1 MSCRSQLFRA
11 LRAPASASR
20 WTTSLRANALG
31 TSLAHSRT
39 PARCIATTAR
49 RLASPTRAQQ
59 SKLTSETYPKL
70 QRDTRFAQ
78 VTPEHVARFREILGN
93 NPSAIIDGIT
103 DGGAGVDAADFGTYN
118 EDWMHKYKG
127 QSKLVLRPGTTEEVS
142 GILKYCNEQRLAVVP
157 QGGNTGLVGGS
168 IPVFDE
174 IVISMARMNE
184 IRSFDDAS
192 GSLVIDA
199 GCVLETVDSY
209 LAQRGYIFPLDLGAK
224 GSCHV
229 GGNVATNAG
238 GLRLLRYGSLHGSVL
253 GVEAVL
259 PNGTIINDL
268 CTLRKN
274 NTGYDVKQLFIGA
287 EGTLGIIT
295 KIAIQCPQ
303 RSPAVNVAVFGIE
316 SYDKAQ
322 LAFREAKKQLSEIL
336 SAFEL
341 MDGRSQR
348 IVSEV
353 KGQDHPLEGVY
364 PFYCLIETSGSNGE
378 HDYAKLETFL
388 EDVMTREVIA
398 DGVVAQD
405 ETQLRN
411 LWGWREGITECLGH
425 WGGTYKYDISIPLN
439 EMYTIVEDT
448 KARLID
454 LGLLGDTPDHPVVD
468 VLGYGHM
475 GDSNLHLN
483 IPVRRYDAAVE
494 KALEPWVYEWIQKR
508 SGSISAEHGLGI
520 AKKKFIGYSRDDTT
534 IGVMKQIKNLFD
546 PEPYGTFD
554 WPLGAPPRQPYGA
567 DAAASPQQA
576 DALGQKFPTLQLIPT
591 IRATWSAFLASTK
604 AAKRVDA
611 EESSNE
617 RPYCQ
622 KCISSGRQ
630 CEGYERERVFIT
642 GTPQNKGR
650 VASHPK
656 KGSSSKKRGSPS
668 SEEPPRTLDITP
680 IQPLTSAWDD
690 HTLVSSQGT
699 EYSVLVSALH
709 TKIPYILPEDSADDS
724 TPFRITFPPYTP
736 TEMQPFMGG
745 GDFGVKAQCLARL
758 PSVYEQDDSAQ
769 SYCIFFFEHET
780 AYAFGES
787 ASQQMRRM
795 GPAYFSHFPNHHFFV
810 RVYRPL
816 ATGFALL
823 RRQDTFISSPDWKTI
838 PWQGHPKSLLDH
850 LLDLVL
856 LLPAIFG
863 QVDQVVPL
871 EATLHRR
878 HSAQQLLREC
888 LSLERHFDAWFRMAN
903 RPSYDSP
910 LAYWA
915 EELVSPGGLIPF
927 TNSYTFRDGNTGI
940 AFLYYWM
947 TQILFHQCIE
957 SLHRAI
963 FQPVIDAYPDMWPD
977 LPFDLQIDIARYQ
990 HGRMFAADICRG
1002 LDSVLHE
1009 TVQPDMLIM
1018 PMTVAMDLYR
1028 DINATSQDGLM
1039 EVMWIENFRS
1049 RLIEK
1054 GQHVA
1059 GVLQSQTWSEVATY

>member
-1 MSCRSQLFRA
+1 MSCRPQLFRA
-11 LRAPASASR
+11 LRAPASSSGSR
-20 WTTSLRANALG
+20 RTVSLRTNILG
-31 TSLAHSRT
+31 RSLAQPRT
-39 PARCIATTAR
+39 PARCIATTAP
-49 RLASPTRAQQ
+49 RLISQTRAQQ
-59 SKLTSETYPKL
+59 SKLTSETYPQL
-70 QRDTRFAQ
+70 ERDARFAL

-103 DGGAGVDAADFGTYN
+103 GGGAGVDAADFETYN

-127 QSKLVLRPGTTEEVS
+127 QSKLVLRPGTTDEVS

-174 IVISMARMNE
+174 IVISMARLNE
-184 IRSFDDAS
+184 IRSFDEVS

-209 LAQRGYIFPLDLGAK
+209 LAQKGYIFPLDLGAK

-238 GLRLLRYGSLHGSVL
+238 GLRLLRYGSLHGTVL

-259 PNGTIINDL
+259 PNGTVINDL

-353 KGQDHPLEGVY
+353 KSQEHPLEGEY

-425 WGGTYKYDISIPLN
+425 WGGTYKYDISIPLD

-454 LGLLGDTPDHPVVD
+454 LGLLGDTSDHPVVD

-483 IPVRRYDAAVE
+483 IPVRRYDPAVE
-494 KALEPWVYEWIQKR
+494 RALEPWVYEWIQKR

-534 IGVMKQIKNLFD
+534 IGLMKQIKNLFD
-546 PEPYGTFD
+546 PNGIMNPYNQR
-554 WPLGAPPRQPYGA
+554 GASAALPHTPPCQPYGA
-567 DAAASPQQA
+567 DAAASPQEA
-576 DALGQKFPTLQLIPT
+576 DALGQKFPC
-591 IRATWSAFLASTK
+591 
-604 AAKRVDA
+604 
-611 EESSNE
+611 SNE

-656 KGSSSKKRGSPS
+656 KSSSSKKDSSPS
-668 SEEPPRTLDITP
+668 YEEPPRTLDITP
-680 IQPLTSAWDD
+680 VHPLTSAWDD
-690 HTLVSSQGT
+690 HTLVSSQGV

-709 TKIPYILPEDSADDS
+709 TRFPYTLPDHSADDS
-724 TPFRITFPPYTP
+724 APFRIMFPPYAP
-736 TEMQPFMGG
+736 TDLQSLLGE
-745 GDFGVKAQCLARL
+745 GDFGIRAQCLARL

-787 ASQQMRRM
+787 GSQQMRRM

-823 RRQDTFISSPDWKTI
+823 RRQDTFVSSPDWKTV
-838 PWQGHPKSLLDH
+838 PWQRHPKSLLDH

-856 LLPAIFG
+856 LLPAIFS
-863 QVDQVVPL
+863 QVDQIVPS
-871 EATLHRR
+871 EPTLHRR
-878 HSAQQLLREC
+878 HSAQQLLRDC
-888 LSLERHFDAWFRMAN
+888 LSLERQLDAWFQMAN
-903 RPSYDSP
+903 CPSFEHP
-910 LAYWA
+910 VAYWT
-915 EELVSPGGLIPF
+915 EELISPGGLIPF
-927 TNSYTFRDGNTGI
+927 TNSYAFRDANTGL

-963 FQPVIDAYPDMWPD
+963 YQPVIDAYPNMWPD
-977 LPFDLQIDIARYQ
+977 LPFDLQIDLNRYQ

-1002 LDSVLHE
+1002 LDSVLHD

-1028 DINATSQDGLM
+1028 DINSVSQDGLM
-1039 EVMWIENFRS
+1039 EIMWIDSFRS

>member
-1 MSCRSQLFRA
+1 MSCRSQLLRA
-11 LRAPASASR
+11 LRGSASSSGGR
-20 WTTSLRANALG
+20 RTVSLRTNILER
-31 TSLAHSRT
+31 SLARSKT
-39 PARCIATTAR
+39 PVRCIATTAP
-49 RLASPTRAQQ
+49 RLISQTWVQQ
-59 SKLTSETYPKL
+59 SKLTSETYPQL
-70 QRDTRFAQ
+70 QRDARFAQ

-103 DGGAGVDAADFGTYN
+103 GGGAGVDAADFETYN

-127 QSKLVLRPGTTEEVS
+127 QSKLVLRPGTTDEVS
-142 GILKYCNEQRLAVVP
+142 GILKYCNEQHLAVVP

-184 IRSFDDAS
+184 IRSFDEVS

-209 LAQRGYIFPLDLGAK
+209 LAQKGYIFPLDLGAK

-238 GLRLLRYGSLHGSVL
+238 GLRLLRYGSLHGTVL

-259 PNGTIINDL
+259 PNGTVINDL

-353 KGQDHPLEGVY
+353 KGQEHPLEGEY

-425 WGGTYKYDISIPLN
+425 WGGTYKYDISIPLD

-454 LGLLGDTPDHPVVD
+454 LGLLGDTSDHPVVD

-483 IPVRRYDAAVE
+483 IPVRRYDPAVE

-520 AKKKFIGYSRDDTT
+520 AKKKFVGYSRDDTT
-534 IGVMKQIKNLFD
+534 IGLMKQIKNLFD
-546 PEPYGTFD
+546 PG
-554 WPLGAPPRQPYGA
+554 
-567 DAAASPQQA
+567 A
-576 DALGQKFPTLQLIPT
+576 DALGQKFPC
-591 IRATWSAFLASTK
+591 
-604 AAKRVDA
+604 
-611 EESSNE
+611 SNE

-656 KGSSSKKRGSPS
+656 KGSSSKKGSSPLY
-668 SEEPPRTLDITP
+668 EEPPRTLGITP
-680 IQPLTSAWDD
+680 VHPLTSAWDD
-690 HTLVSSQGT
+690 HTLVSNQGV

-709 TKIPYILPEDSADDS
+709 TRLPCTLPDHSADDS

-736 TEMQPFMGG
+736 TDFQSLLGEGE
-745 GDFGVKAQCLARL
+745 FGVRAQCLARL

-787 ASQQMRRM
+787 ASQRMRRM

-816 ATGFALL
+816 ATGLALL
-823 RRQDTFISSPDWKTI
+823 RRQDTFVSSPEWKTV
-838 PWQGHPKSLLDH
+838 PWQRHPKSLLDH

-856 LLPAIFG
+856 LLPAILS
-863 QVDQVVPL
+863 QVDQIVPS
-871 EATLHRR
+871 EPTLHRR
-878 HSAQQLLREC
+878 HSAQQLLRDC
-888 LSLERHFDAWFRMAN
+888 LSLERHLDAWFQMAN
-903 RPSYDSP
+903 RPSFEQP
-910 LAYWA
+910 VAYWT
-915 EELVSPGGLIPF
+915 EELISPGGLIPF
-927 TNSYTFRDGNTGI
+927 TNSYAFRDAITGL

-947 TQILFHQCIE
+947 TQILFHQCVE

-963 FQPVIDAYPDMWPD
+963 YQPVIDAYPNMWPD
-977 LPFDLQIDIARYQ
+977 LPFDLQIDLNRYQ

-1002 LDSVLHE
+1002 LDSVLHD

-1028 DINATSQDGLM
+1028 DINSVSQDGLM
-1039 EVMWIENFRS
+1039 EIMWIDNFRS

-1059 GVLQSQTWSEVATY
+1059 GVLQSQTWSEVATF

>member
-11 LRAPASASR
+11 LRAPASSSGSR
-20 WTTSLRANALG
+20 RTVSLRTNILG
-31 TSLAHSRT
+31 RSLAHSRT
-39 PARCIATTAR
+39 PARCIATTAP
-49 RLASPTRAQQ
+49 RLVSPTRAQQ
-59 SKLTSETYPKL
+59 SKLTSETYPQL
-70 QRDTRFAQ
+70 ERDARFAQ
-78 VTPEHVARFREILGN
+78 VTPEHVAQFREILGN

-103 DGGAGVDAADFGTYN
+103 DGGAGVDAADFETYN

-127 QSKLVLRPGTTEEVS
+127 QSKLVLRPGTTDEVS

-184 IRSFDDAS
+184 IRSFDEVS

-209 LAQRGYIFPLDLGAK
+209 LAQKGYIFPLDLGAK

-238 GLRLLRYGSLHGSVL
+238 GLRLLRYGSLHGTVL

-259 PNGTIINDL
+259 PNGTVINDL

-353 KGQDHPLEGVY
+353 KGQEHPLEGEY

-425 WGGTYKYDISIPLN
+425 WGGTYKYDISIPLD

-454 LGLLGDTPDHPVVD
+454 LGLLGDTSDHPVVD

-483 IPVRRYDAAVE
+483 IP
-494 KALEPWVYEWIQKR
+494 ALEPWVYEWIQKR

-534 IGVMKQIKNLFD
+534 IGLMKQIKNLFD
-546 PEPYGTFD
+546 PVSSS
-554 WPLGAPPRQPYGA
+554 PPPFHLRGLE
-567 DAAASPQQA
+567 A
-576 DALGQKFPTLQLIPT
+576 DALSQKFPVSEDLLVRI
-591 IRATWSAFLASTK
+591 FLSQSKVPAVGPYPLTSSVPIDPNWIVSSYLALNMVGVPGKYKGCETCRRR
-604 AAKRVDA
+604 RV
-611 EESSNE
+611 
-617 RPYCQ
+617 

-656 KGSSSKKRGSPS
+656 KSSSSKKERSPS
-668 SEEPPRTLDITP
+668 YEGPPRTLDITP
-680 IQPLTSAWDD
+680 VHPLTSAWDD
-690 HTLVSSQGT
+690 HTLVSSQGV

-709 TKIPYILPEDSADDS
+709 TRLPYTLPDDSADDS
-724 TPFRITFPPYTP
+724 TPFHITFPPYTP
-736 TEMQPFMGG
+736 TDMQPLLGE

-787 ASQQMRRM
+787 GSQQMRRK

-816 ATGFALL
+816 AVNW
-823 RRQDTFISSPDWKTI
+823 RTI
-838 PWQGHPKSLLDH
+838 PWQRHPKSLLDH

-856 LLPAIFG
+856 LLPAILS
-863 QVDQVVPL
+863 QADQIVPL

-878 HSAQQLLREC
+878 HNAQQLLRDC
-888 LSLERHFDAWFRMAN
+888 LSLERHFDAWFQMAN
-903 RPSYDSP
+903 RPSFEYP
-910 LAYWA
+910 VAYWT
-915 EELVSPGGLIPF
+915 EELISPGGLIPF
-927 TNSYTFRDGNTGI
+927 TNSYAFRNAITGL

-963 FQPVIDAYPDMWPD
+963 YQPVIDAYPNMWPD
-977 LPFDLQIDIARYQ
+977 LPFDLQIDITRYQ

-1002 LDSVLHE
+1002 LDSVLHD

-1028 DINATSQDGLM
+1028 EINSASQDGLM
-1039 EVMWIENFRS
+1039 EIMWIDNFRS

-1059 GVLQSQTWSEVATY
+1059 GVLQSQTWSEVATF

>member
-11 LRAPASASR
+11 LRAPASCSGSR
-20 WTTSLRANALG
+20 RTVSLRTNILER
-31 TSLAHSRT
+31 SLAHSRT
-39 PARCIATTAR
+39 PARCIATTAP
-49 RLASPTRAQQ
+49 RLISQTRAQQ
-59 SKLTSETYPKL
+59 SKLTSETYPQL
-70 QRDTRFAQ
+70 ERDARFAQ

-103 DGGAGVDAADFGTYN
+103 GGGAGVDAADFETYN

-127 QSKLVLRPGTTEEVS
+127 QSKLVLRPGTTDEVS

-184 IRSFDDAS
+184 IRSFDEVS

-209 LAQRGYIFPLDLGAK
+209 LAQKGYIFPLDLGAK

-238 GLRLLRYGSLHGSVL
+238 GLRLLRYGSLHGTVL

-259 PNGTIINDL
+259 PNGTVINDL

-353 KGQDHPLEGVY
+353 KGQEHPLEGEY

-425 WGGTYKYDISIPLN
+425 WGGTYKYDISIPLD

-454 LGLLGDTPDHPVVD
+454 LGLLGDTSDHPVVD

-483 IPVRRYDAAVE
+483 IPVRRYDPAVE

-534 IGVMKQIKNLFD
+534 IGLMKQIKNLFD
-546 PEPYGTFD
+546 PNGIMNPYNQR
-554 WPLGAPPRQPYGA
+554 GANAALPHTPPCQPYGA
-567 DAAASPQQA
+567 DAAASPQEA
-576 DALGQKFPTLQLIPT
+576 DALGQKFPC
-591 IRATWSAFLASTK
+591 
-604 AAKRVDA
+604 
-611 EESSNE
+611 SNE
-617 RPYCQ
+617 RPFCQ
-622 KCISSGRQ
+622 KCTSSGRQ

-656 KGSSSKKRGSPS
+656 KSSSSKKDSSPS
-668 SEEPPRTLDITP
+668 YEEPPRALDITP
-680 IQPLTSAWDD
+680 VHPLTSAWDD
-690 HTLVSSQGT
+690 HTLVSSQGV

-709 TKIPYILPEDSADDS
+709 TRLPYTLPDHSADDS

-736 TEMQPFMGG
+736 TDLQSLLGE
-745 GDFGVKAQCLARL
+745 GDFGVRAQCLARL

-787 ASQQMRRM
+787 GSQQMRRM

-823 RRQDTFISSPDWKTI
+823 RRQDTFVSSPDWKTV
-838 PWQGHPKSLLDH
+838 PWHRHPKSLLDH

-856 LLPAIFG
+856 LLPAIFS
-863 QVDQVVPL
+863 QVDQIVPS
-871 EATLHRR
+871 EPTLHRR
-878 HSAQQLLREC
+878 HSAQQLLRDC
-888 LSLERHFDAWFRMAN
+888 LSLERHLDAWFQMAN
-903 RPSYDSP
+903 RPSFEHP
-910 LAYWA
+910 VAYWT
-915 EELVSPGGLIPF
+915 EELISPGGLIPF
-927 TNSYTFRDGNTGI
+927 TNSYAFRDANTGL

-963 FQPVIDAYPDMWPD
+963 YQPVIDAYPNMWPD
-977 LPFDLQIDIARYQ
+977 LPFDLQIDLNRYQ

-1002 LDSVLHE
+1002 LDSVLHD

-1018 PMTVAMDLYR
+1018 PMAVAMDLYR
-1028 DINATSQDGLM
+1028 DINSVSQDGLM
-1039 EVMWIENFRS
+1039 EIMWIDNFRS

-1059 GVLQSQTWSEVATY
+1059 GVLQSQTWSEVATF